1 MTNYEKERESVI
13 GELEPMVVT
22 NIGMK
27 QKDKKKLKHKI
38 IAIVCLIVLLGIAAV
53 PLVKAYNKVR
63 MKDSYYVQ
71 KDMLKYLEK
80 RYGEEFKVKSYHGP
94 GYDYQP
100 CAEMIAYPKKEGEN
114 YTFQVQGYYNKWNR
128 MDYYDTYVMVKL
140 TDEYEKYLS
149 TIIGQYYNEYKLCL
163 TFNSL
168 FITNNLPVNTEL
180 EDLLKMYANGK
191 GSLPNLAI
199 FIPPEEPKE
208 NFKKLVPKLVEGNF
222 RGSIN
227 VKHYIEKRDYIT
239 KDEREWAEGAH
250 HGFSV
255 YTALVYR
262 NGHIEYCKEIEV

>member
-27 QKDKKKLKHKI
+27 QKDKKKLKHMI
-38 IAIVCLIVLLGIAAV
+38 IAIVCLIVLLGIVAV

-149 TIIGQYYNEYKLCL
+149 SIIEQYYNEYKLHL
-163 TFNSL
+163 EFNSL
-168 FITNNLPVNTEL
+168 FVTNNLPVDTKL
-180 EDLLKMYANGK
+180 EDLWEMSANVDYP
-191 GSLPNLAI
+191 LPNISL

-208 NFKKLVPKLVEGNF
+208 NFEKLARALQEGNF
-222 RGSIN
+222 RGGLDM
-227 VKHYIEKRDYIT
+227 KHYREKGDYIT
-239 KDEREWAEGAH
+239 KDETRWGDGAS
-250 HGFSV
+250 HGFYV
-255 YTALVYR
+255 YSAVIYDK
-262 NGHIEYCKEIEV
+262 HIKYFGVTES